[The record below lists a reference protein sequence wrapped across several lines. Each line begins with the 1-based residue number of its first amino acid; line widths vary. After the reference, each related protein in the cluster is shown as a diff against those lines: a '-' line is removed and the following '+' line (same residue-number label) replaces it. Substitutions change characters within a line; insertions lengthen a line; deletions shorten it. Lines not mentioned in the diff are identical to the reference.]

1 MARQASERS
10 INMYEVIVYF
20 DNMVDDVKVFET
32 KESAKAEADKLGW
45 KYRHSR
51 LYRVEVRES
60 K

>member
-1 MARQASERS
+1 
-10 INMYEVIVYF
+10 MYEVIVYF
-20 DNMVDDVKVFET
+20 DNMVDDVRVFET
-32 KESAKAEADKLGW
+32 YPAAKAEADMFAW